1 MRRAEG
7 EDMGVLEKC
16 VDVVEN
22 AMEYLARH
30 LINKDM
36 TSYCELMTA
45 VGVTDEDVRRSP
57 DLKDPYTL
65 VGNNYCLLTVFDLQ
79 GTFQMLSEAEF
90 TGMVESLRIR
100 MTGYM
105 RRYGHS
111 LSFAFESDPERSRDE
126 LMRLAEPLLNT
137 ARRIGIHS
145 EDIILDRVMRN
156 YPLCSWEQNIL
167 VVYTHLTAMT
177 SDEQKRELDAL
188 AKNVS
193 KNKVPHLAYGQNPGF
208 VLSAL
213 KFRHDTM
220 IKRIQDDFLGSGV
233 EGKKGIMMKPLTAH
247 EAIKRVR
254 IMINREG
261 TSQKFRPTLPGDR
274 FMPSGPERA
283 DDYSDLSPPRLNYQ
297 ICSNDVKTVGN
308 YVCTDQLWHG
318 SFCMELGPQ
327 DPMPFT
333 KMFESVDRVVPWRI
347 RFDLN
352 PCGLNEVRVRRMVAS
367 FVGLL
372 PSNRSIRE
380 SYASLERLEK
390 NEAILSMKVS
400 ASTWAPDE
408 NTVKQRMSSLEKSFQ
423 AWGSCQVSHTN
434 GDPMAALASTIPAFT
449 TKNTSKQHV
458 APLSDALSMLP
469 LQRPATPWAST
480 GSWILRTPDGKI
492 YPVGLGSSIQDTWI
506 ELISG
511 IPGSGKS
518 VTLNTMNSASI
529 HRPGA
534 IQLPLMTIVDV
545 GPSSSGLIQM
555 IRDSLPEHRKNEAVY
570 LELRNSIDY
579 AVNPFDTQL
588 GAREPTMREREFLID
603 FLNLLCTDTETG
615 RAPSEASRVNERLV
629 TLVYKDRAG
638 NGANQYETEIVPRV
652 DKILTEAGMMAAHD
666 EKWWS
671 TATWYEVTDM
681 LFAGGYIRE
690 ATLAQR
696 QASPVL
702 SDFSGM
708 LNHPSVKQLFEET
721 KTKSGESLLK
731 YIGRCFVVASASF
744 ALFSNRT
751 KFDLDATTR
760 VISVDINNVIGSKT
774 AEGAIKTSCMYLFAR
789 QLAAKNYFLRTEE
802 LVKVVPPLYAEY
814 HIKRSEDVASQQ
826 KIIAYDEFHNT
837 IGLDGPVQT
846 IIKDG
851 REGRKWGIR
860 IVAISQYL
868 GDFPQELQDAATSV
882 YVLRGGNGSDEKILR
897 TVHDVSD
904 HTIGELQRLCVGPTP
919 EGATMLAIFKT
930 NQGTITQILTNTTGA
945 LELWAFSTTQ
955 QDVALRKALYARI
968 GSMAARRLLADKFP
982 LGTAKTYIEELEIAA
997 SSSEAKSV
1005 VANLADNLVSEY
1017 MAKGKSGERNQ

>member
-1 MRRAEG
+1 
-7 EDMGVLEKC
+7 MGVLEKC
-16 VDVVEN
+16 LDVVEGTI
-22 AMEYLARH
+22 EYLARH
-30 LINKDM
+30 FINKDM

-45 VGVTDEDVRRSP
+45 VGVTDEDLRRSP

-65 VGNNYCLLTVFDLQ
+65 VGNNYSLLTVFDLQ

-90 TGMVESLRIR
+90 TAMIESLRIR

-105 RRYGHS
+105 KRNGHS
-111 LSFAFESDPERSRDE
+111 MSFAFESDPERARDE

-137 ARRIGIHS
+137 ARRIGLNS

-167 VVYTHLTAMT
+167 VVYTHLGAMNT
-177 SDEQKRELDAL
+177 QEQKRELDAL
-188 AKNVS
+188 SKNVAKN
-193 KNKVPHLAYGQNPGF
+193 NVPPLAYGQNPAF
-208 VLSAL
+208 ALSAL
-213 KFRHDTM
+213 KYRHDTM
-220 IKRIQDDFLGSGV
+220 IKRLQDDFVACGV

-274 FMPSGPERA
+274 FMPSGPERG
-283 DDYSDLSPPRLNYQ
+283 DDFSDLAPPRLGYQ
-297 ICSNDVKTVGN
+297 ICSNDVKVDGN
-308 YVCTDQLWHG
+308 YIRTDKLWHG
-318 SFCMELGPQ
+318 SFGMELGPQ
-327 DPMPFT
+327 DPLPF
-333 KMFESVDRVVPWRI
+333 KELFGAVDRVVPWRI

-352 PCGLNEVRVRRMVAS
+352 PSGLNEVRMRRMVAG

-380 SYASLERLEK
+380 SFAELESLQKE
-390 NEAILSMKVS
+390 EAILSMKVA
-400 ASTWAPDE
+400 ASTWASDE
-408 NTVKQRMSSLEKSFQ
+408 NIVKQRMSSLEKSLQ
-423 AWGSCQVSHTN
+423 SWGTCQVSHTH

-449 TKNTSKQHV
+449 TKNT
-458 APLSDALSMLP
+458 ANRLLPPLRDALAMLP

-506 ELISG
+506 ECVSG

-518 VTLNTMNSASI
+518 VTVNTMNNAAV

-534 IQLPLMTIVDV
+534 VQLPLMTIVDV

-555 IRDSLPEHRKNEAVY
+555 IQDSLPDHRKNEAVY
-570 LELRNSIDY
+570 LKLQNSADY

-588 GAREPTMREREFLID
+588 GAREPTMREREFLVD

-615 RAPSEASRVNERLV
+615 RAPSEVSRVNERLV
-629 TLVYKDRAG
+629 TLVYDDRAG
-638 NGANQYETEIVPRV
+638 CGANQYESEVVPLV
-652 DKILTEAGMMAAHD
+652 DKVLAESGMLTEHD
-666 EKWWS
+666 DKWWS

-681 LFAGGYIRE
+681 LFAGGYVRE
-690 ATLAQR
+690 ATIAQR
-696 QASPVL
+696 HASPVL
-702 SDFSGM
+702 SDFNAT
-708 LNHPSVKQLFEET
+708 LNNESIRQMFGEIL
-721 KTKSGESLLK
+721 TKSNEPMLK
-731 YIGRCFVVASASF
+731 YMSRCFVVAATSY
-744 ALFSNRT
+744 ALFSGRT

-760 VISVDINNVIGSKT
+760 VISIDLNDVIGSKT

-789 QLAAKNYFLRTEE
+789 QLAAKNYFLRVEE
-802 LVKVVPPLYAEY
+802 LVKVVPALYADY
-814 HIKRSEDVASQQ
+814 HIKRAEDVSSQQ

-837 IGLDGPVQT
+837 AGLEGPVQT

-860 IVAISQYL
+860 IIAISQFL
-868 GDFPQELQDAATSV
+868 NDFPQALQDAATSV
-882 YVLRGGNGSDEKILR
+882 YVLRGGNRSDEKILR
-897 TVHDVSD
+897 ENFDVSD
-904 HTIGELQRLCVGPTP
+904 HAISELHRQCVGPTE
-919 EGATMLAIFKT
+919 EGANMLAIFKT

-955 QDVALRKALYARI
+955 QDVALRTALYQRI
-968 GSMAARRLLADKFP
+968 GSMAARKVLAGKFP
-982 LGTAKTYIEELEIAA
+982 LGTAKTYIEKLELNAGAERGN
-997 SSSEAKSV
+997 SV
-1005 VANLADNLVSEY
+1005 VANLADELTAEY
-1017 MAKGKSGERNQ
+1017 MASRNAGGMN